1 MSNLQEDYLDE
12 DKQIKGQNF
21 VCMSFLTP
29 LSFPEEKREEY
40 KNQKILGLKIRG
52 VYKTYEEADERAK
65 YLQKV
70 DKYHHVFVGEVG
82 KWLPF
87 NVDTSENN
95 SDNQVY
101 REQELNQYMKA
112 YKDSLSEE
120 EKSEA
125 SRKEELLKGANV
137 VTGKHDAPEITGL
150 GTGKLDSFKMPEP
163 VKVQT
168 ERVVIEE
175 GVTLEQQLN
184 KIEEYKQI
192 SKDEQELEELQK
204 QKTEVKKD
212 LETSKSTLKEL
223 EQKMD
228 TISQIYNQL
237 HKK

>member
-12 DKQIKGQNF
+12 DKVIKGQHF
-21 VCMSFLTP
+21 VCLSFLTP
-29 LSFPEEKREEY
+29 LSFPEDKREQY
-40 KNQKILGLKIRG
+40 KNQKILGLKVRG
-52 VYKTYEEADERAK
+52 VYKTYEEADEKAK

-87 NVDTSENN
+87 NVDTADNN
-95 SDNQVY
+95 VDNQVY

-120 EKSEA
+120 EKAEA
-125 SRKEELLKGANV
+125 ERKEGLLQGANV

-150 GTGKLDSFKMPEP
+150 GTGQLDSFKIPEP
-163 VKVQT
+163 IKLNT
-168 ERVVIEE
+168 ERVVLEE
-175 GVTLEQQLN
+175 GVTLEEQLD
-184 KIEEYKQI
+184 KIESYKKL
-192 SKDEQELEELQK
+192 SKEESELCEVRQQK
-204 QKTEVKKD
+204 VEITNN
-212 LETSKSTLKEL
+212 LESSKSTLKEL

-237 HKK
+237 HNK

>member
-21 VCMSFLTP
+21 ACMSFLTP

-52 VYKTYEEADERAK
+52 VYKSYEEADERAK
-65 YLQKV
+65 YLQKI

-112 YKDSLSEE
+112 YKDSLGDE

-125 SRKEELLKGANV
+125 TRKEELLKGANV

-184 KIEEYKQI
+184 KIEEYKQV
-192 SKDEQELEELQK
+192 SKDEQELQK

>member
-1 MSNLQEDYLDE
+1 
-12 DKQIKGQNF
+12 
-21 VCMSFLTP
+21 MSFLTP

-40 KNQKILGLKIRG
+40 KNQKILGLKVRG

-65 YLQKV
+65 YLQKI

-184 KIEEYKQI
+184 KIEEYKQV

>member
-29 LSFPEEKREEY
+29 LSFPEDKREQY
-40 KNQKILGLKIRG
+40 KTQKILGLKIRG
-52 VYKTYEEADERAK
+52 VYKSYEEADERAK
-65 YLQKV
+65 YLQKI

-87 NVDTSENN
+87 NVDTSEN
-95 SDNQVY
+95 SADNQVY

-112 YKDSLSEE
+112 YKDSLGEE
-120 EKSEA
+120 EQAEA
-125 SRKEELLKGANV
+125 ARKQELLKGANI
-137 VTGKHDAPEITGL
+137 VTGKHDAPELTGL
-150 GTGKLDSFKMPEP
+150 GTGKLDSFKIPEP

-168 ERVVIEE
+168 ERVIIED

-184 KIEEYKQI
+184 KIEEYKQV
-192 SKDEQELEELQK
+192 SKDENELQELQQ

-228 TISQIYNQL
+228 TISQIYSQL
-237 HKK
+237 QKK

>member
-125 SRKEELLKGANV
+125 TRKEELLKGANV

-184 KIEEYKQI
+184 KIEEYKQV

>member
-1 MSNLQEDYLDE
+1 
-12 DKQIKGQNF
+12 
-21 VCMSFLTP
+21 
-29 LSFPEEKREEY
+29 
-40 KNQKILGLKIRG
+40 
-52 VYKTYEEADERAK
+52 
-65 YLQKV
+65 
-70 DKYHHVFVGEVG
+70 
-82 KWLPF
+82 
-87 NVDTSENN
+87 
-95 SDNQVY
+95 
-101 REQELNQYMKA
+101 
-112 YKDSLSEE
+112 
-120 EKSEA
+120 
-125 SRKEELLKGANV
+125 
-137 VTGKHDAPEITGL
+137 
-150 GTGKLDSFKMPEP
+150 MPEP

-184 KIEEYKQI
+184 KIEEYKQV

>member
-184 KIEEYKQI
+184 KIEEYKQV

>member
-125 SRKEELLKGANV
+125 TRKEELLKGANV

-184 KIEEYKQI
+184 KIEEYKQV

-237 HKK
+237 HNK